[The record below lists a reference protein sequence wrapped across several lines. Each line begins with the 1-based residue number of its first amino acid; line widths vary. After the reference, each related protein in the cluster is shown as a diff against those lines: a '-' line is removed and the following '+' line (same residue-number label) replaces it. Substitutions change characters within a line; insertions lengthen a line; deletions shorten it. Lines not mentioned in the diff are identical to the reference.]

1 MLTRLK
7 SLELQGY
14 KTFANRNLFKFPHS
28 ITSVV
33 GPNGSGKSNV
43 ADAIRWVLG
52 EQSFSLLR
60 ARKTEDMI
68 FAGSDQRPRAGMA
81 SATITFDN
89 EDGWLPLDFSEVS
102 ISRRA
107 YRDGQNEYLINGQ
120 RVRLKEIYELL
131 SQTGLAQRTYT
142 IVGQGLV
149 DTALS
154 LKPDERRRF
163 FEEAAGIGL
172 YRDRREEAQDRL
184 VNTKRN
190 LERVYD
196 ILGELEPRLTS
207 LEKQAKKVQ
216 DYHRIQADL
225 KVLMREWYGYHW
237 HKSQQDLAY
246 TRTTLQAQEEKYV
259 KVKTRYDTFENEIN
273 QKRAKIQS
281 LRETLSQLHLES
293 SKLHQERETYNR
305 QLAVMAER
313 IRVLSEQRLNL
324 KADLTRM
331 DEDKETQLAKNIQLA
346 EEINQLEADLHE
358 ARGKFEEESQ
368 KLKEYKTNKEAIEAK
383 LVDNRRQRT
392 SLETKKLQLD
402 AKTSELKSRVETL
415 TASRQNY
422 EKGIL
427 QIDEEL
433 KSHQN
438 ALSDSETAVQAL
450 EKQLST
456 LRDQLRVLR
465 ESIASQQE
473 NNQRLRK
480 ILGDKESLASK
491 LRATLEVLIQ
501 AEKSFSGLNEGAKN
515 VLEKRRSGQFSAR
528 LEPLVQQLEV
538 EPEFEKAITSALG
551 EFFDAIVYYDKSV
564 PDDPL
569 KLLADGR
576 KGKAVF
582 VPSEIILSE
591 YSFAKVKNDPDY
603 LGAAIEHVK
612 ADKSLQN
619 LVQYLLGNV
628 VLASSLPG
636 AKRIAAKLDPYQRV
650 VTLDGELF
658 WGSGIVVAGREGR
671 EGMIARPRQKRENQ
685 ESLDLL
691 TTELG
696 NIQKE
701 LVDLNQ
707 ALEKTI
713 KDEKALTDQEKQLQ
727 SRLHDANR
735 NYQQVQLKQDQLKQK
750 HEFYEQQIAS
760 LDDQAKVAQSEQAL
774 KQSEADQLLQQI
786 QRHAGIINDLYK
798 QSQAISLDEG
808 QMQVSHWQTQL
819 AVYNRALTETR
830 QRLQENESNLNHAA
844 ETLEKNRKRLS
855 DLENEIEEL
864 EKSSE
869 IDQDEEKRL
878 TIAIEEFQAKITPS
892 ERDLSETEA
901 DYNRQQN
908 DLTAAQQNL
917 AVADRYVSQA
927 QMDVTRKRE
936 LLDNL
941 QKRIED
947 DFGLVSFDYVQ
958 DISGPKPL
966 PLDGMVQQ
974 LPVVEK
980 ISSDVEDSINRH
992 RTQLRRMG
1000 AINPEAQTEYQSV
1013 KERFEY
1019 LTNQVNDL
1027 KKADADLCNVIEE
1040 LNEIMKLEFQK
1051 TFEAVSVEFKAMFNQ
1066 LFGGG
1071 SAKLILVDAE
1081 NLTDSGIEIE
1091 ARLPGRREQGLA
1103 LLSGGERSLTAV
1115 ALIFSLLKVS
1125 PTPFCVLDEVDAM
1138 LDEANVGRFGDL
1150 LKELSERTQFI
1161 VITHNRNTVQISGV
1175 IYGVTMGRD
1184 STSHVVSLRLDEV
1197 SEEMVGSS
1205 R

>member
-1 MLTRLK
+1 MQTRLK

-14 KTFANRNLFKFPHS
+14 KTFANRFLFKFPHS

-184 VNTKRN
+184 VNTRRN

-196 ILGELEPRLTS
+196 ILGELEPRLVS

-225 KVLMREWYGYHW
+225 KLLMREWYGYHW
-237 HKSQQDLAY
+237 HKSQKELAY
-246 TRTTLQAQEEKYV
+246 TRTTLQVQEEKLAV
-259 KVKTRYDTFENEIN
+259 VKTRFDSIEHEIN
-273 QKRAKIQS
+273 QHRLKIQN
-281 LRETLSQLHLES
+281 LRETLSVLHLDS
-293 SKLHQERETYNR
+293 SKLHRERENFNR
-305 QLAVMAER
+305 QLAVLAER
-313 IRVLSEQRLNL
+313 KRALSDQRLNL
-324 KADLTRM
+324 LDDLKRL
-331 DEDKETQLAKNIQLA
+331 EEEKSSQLDKNTQLQDEIRQLEVDLQDAKNNLA
-346 EEINQLEADLHE
+346 EESSKLAE
-358 ARGKFEEESQ
+358 Q
-368 KLKEYKTNKEAIEAK
+368 KRAKEALETR
-383 LVDNRRQRT
+383 LQENRRQRT
-392 SLETKKLQLD
+392 TLETKKLQLD
-402 AKTSELKSRVETL
+402 ARTAELASRVESL
-415 TASRQNY
+415 VASRKNYQN
-422 EKGIL
+422 GVV
-427 QIDEEL
+427 QIDDEIKINQKAFTDAE
-433 KSHQN
+433 S
-438 ALSDSETAVQAL
+438 AVHDLDNQA
-450 EKQLST
+450 KT
-456 LRDQLRVLR
+456 LQDKLR
-465 ESIASQQE
+465 
-473 NNQRLRK
+473 NQRELIARQQDTYQKLRK
-480 ILGDKESLASK
+480 QLGDKESAASK
-491 LRATLEVLIQ
+491 LRATLDVLLQ
-501 AEKSFSGLNEGAKN
+501 AENSYSGLNEGART
-515 VLEKRRSGQFSAR
+515 VLEKTRSGQLSAR
-528 LEPLVQQLEV
+528 LESLIQQMEV
-538 EPEFEKAITSALG
+538 EPEFEKAVTAALG
-551 EFFDAIVYYDKSV
+551 EFVDAIVYFDKVV
-564 PDDPL
+564 PDDPIR
-569 KLLADGR
+569 LLADGK

-582 VPSEIILSE
+582 VPSDIPANKEDFSRLSE
-591 YSFAKVKNDPDY
+591 DPDY
-603 LGAAIEHVK
+603 LGPVLEQIKPNPRVNK
-612 ADKSLQN
+612 LID
-619 LVQYLLGNV
+619 YLLGNV
-628 VLASSLPG
+628 IMAKTLHG
-636 AKRIAAKLDPYQRV
+636 ARRLSAKLKPNQRV

-658 WGSGIVVAGREGR
+658 WGSGIIFAGREGR
-671 EGMIARPRQKRENQ
+671 EGMVARPRQKRENQ
-685 ESLDLL
+685 EALD
-691 TTELG
+691 TFVQQIVG
-696 NIQKE
+696 VQKE
-701 LVDLNQ
+701 ITVLSQELDN
-707 ALEKTI
+707 ATKEEKI
-713 KDEKALTDQEKQLQ
+713 LSDQEKQVQ
-727 SRLHDANR
+727 TKLHDANR
-735 NYQQVQLKQDQLKQK
+735 AFQQVQLKQDQLKQK
-750 HEFYEQQIAS
+750 RDFYDQQLISIDSQVKNAQDEQGQKIS
-760 LDDQAKVAQSEQAL
+760 ESDQVVE
-774 KQSEADQLLQQI
+774 QI
-786 QRHAGIINDLYK
+786 QSYAEVVRDLVK
-798 QSQAISLDEG
+798 QNQAISLDEG

-819 AVYNRALTETR
+819 AVYNRAVTETR
-830 QRLQENESNLNHAA
+830 QRLMENEANLMHVSTTLANSQKRLDDLEHELSNL
-844 ETLEKNRKRLS
+844 
-855 DLENEIEEL
+855 ENTT
-864 EKSSE
+864 E

-878 TIAIEEFQAKITPS
+878 TSAIGELQEKITPT
-892 ERDLSETEA
+892 EQDLSET
-901 DYNRQQN
+901 DNKFNIRQD
-908 DLTAAQQNL
+908 DLTAAQQSL
-917 AVADRYVSQA
+917 SVAERYVSQA
-927 QMDVTRKRE
+927 QMDVTRKKE
-936 LLDNL
+936 QLDTL

-958 DISGPKPL
+958 DMSGPKPL

-974 LPVVEK
+974 LPVIENISTEVE
-980 ISSDVEDSINRH
+980 EAINRN
-992 RTQLRRMG
+992 RTHLRRIG
-1000 AINPEAQTEYQSV
+1000 AINPEAETEYQSV
-1013 KERFEY
+1013 KERFEF

-1051 TFEAVSVEFKAMFNQ
+1051 TFEAVSVEFKSMFNQ

-1071 SAKLILVDAE
+1071 SAKLTLVDSE

-1150 LKELSERTQFI
+1150 LKELSDRTQFI

-1197 SEEMVGSS
+1197 SEEMVGSAK
-1205 R
+1205 